1 MSILNAKNFP
11 KTDLVPQTLLAILFL
26 WLYKLSTTVFLA
38 SNFYITDKLYHMP
51 PDTIFLNCH
60 AKEYPR
66 YIDSMIVI
74 DFIHL
79 QDLIIYRIAF
89 C

>member
-1 MSILNAKNFP
+1 MSTLNAKNST
-11 KTDLVPQTLLAILFL
+11 KTDLAHQTLLAIPFL
-26 WLYKLSTTVFLA
+26 WLYRLFPIISPAF
-38 SNFYITDKLYHMP
+38 NFYITDKLYHMP

-60 AKEYPR
+60 VKEYLQ
-66 YIDSMIVI
+66 YIDLVIVI